1 MRFTVSI
8 TILKENSLVL
18 TMFNSLTSL
27 FKQLI
32 DGSDLSKNNAL
43 SPNMAIAC
51 LLCEVSGADHLIDE
65 KEEST
70 KRSLLMK
77 LLELNEQESELLLA
91 QAKEKM
97 QDATSLY
104 DFTSQLRELT
114 QETRYNLIKSMWEVA
129 YADGQIDPLEDAVI
143 RKTAELLYVDHSD
156 FIRAKLQSQ

>member
-18 TMFNSLTSL
+18 TMFNSLASL

-32 DGSDLSKNNAL
+32 DGSDLSKTNAL

-77 LLELNEQESELLLA
+77 LLELNEQESEQLLA
-91 QAKEKM
+91 QAKEKT
-97 QDATSLY
+97 QDTTSLY

>member
-1 MRFTVSI
+1 
-8 TILKENSLVL
+8 
-18 TMFNSLTSL
+18 MFNSLTSL

-32 DGSDLSKNNAL
+32 DGSDLSKTNAL

-77 LLELNEQESELLLA
+77 LLELNEQESEQLLA
-91 QAKEKM
+91 QAKEKT

-129 YADGQIDPLEDAVI
+129 YADGQIAPLEDAVI

>member
-1 MRFTVSI
+1 MKRRKHKAFFT
-8 TILKENSLVL
+8 
-18 TMFNSLTSL
+18 
-27 FKQLI
+27 
-32 DGSDLSKNNAL
+32 D
-43 SPNMAIAC
+43 
-51 LLCEVSGADHLIDE
+51 EVARVKRARIGAVTCSG
-65 KEEST
+65 
-70 KRSLLMK
+70 KRK
-77 LLELNEQESELLLA
+77 T
-91 QAKEKM
+91 